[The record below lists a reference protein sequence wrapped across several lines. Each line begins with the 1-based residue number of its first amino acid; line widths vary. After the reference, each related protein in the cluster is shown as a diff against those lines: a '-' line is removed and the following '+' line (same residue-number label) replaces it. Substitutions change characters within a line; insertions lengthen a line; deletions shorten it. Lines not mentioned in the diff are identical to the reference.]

1 MDDELDAMKTIYA
14 ALEPLDPP
22 ARGRVLSWVSARYE
36 IDASAANAMPGGGG
50 TAEPADQPEPVY
62 ASVGDLIDA
71 AQPNGGPQYAL
82 AVAYWLQEI
91 AGRDGWG
98 AQELNSILKNLGHGL
113 TNVTKTLESLKKR
126 KPALVMQLSKSGRTV
141 QARKT
146 YKLTAA
152 GVREARNML
161 SRSSEVAA

>member
-1 MDDELDAMKTIYA
+1 MDDELEAMKTVHA

-22 ARGRVLSWVSARYE
+22 ARGRVLNWVSARYE
-36 IDASAANAMPGGGG
+36 IAATANVTPGAGQRDEMEPD
-50 TAEPADQPEPVY
+50 EPAF
-62 ASVGDLIDA
+62 ASISDLIDR
-71 AQPNGGPQYAL
+71 AQPNGGPEYAL
-82 AVAYWLQEI
+82 TAAYWLQEI
-91 AGRDGWG
+91 SGRDGWG
-98 AQELNSILKNLGHGL
+98 SQELNTILKNLGHGL

-152 GVREARNML
+152 GVREVSAML
-161 SRSSEVAA
+161 SRGGEVAA